1 LLHLSTEAEAVFRML
16 NRPKQDVFEFA
27 DGRQITLGDLPA
39 GLIFDVL
46 VVPGSEQ
53 LSTVLDMEPAVQH
66 EEEERGKEPLLV
78 RLLTRF

>member
-1 LLHLSTEAEAVFRML
+1 M
-16 NRPKQDVFEFA
+16 
-27 DGRQITLGDLPA
+27 GDLPA

-53 LSTVLDMEPAVQH
+53 LSTVLEMEPAVQH
-66 EEEERGKEPLLV
+66 EEEETEKEPFFV